1 MLAIGMLF
9 VWTAAAAAQDAGQV
23 GLTMGYPASIG
34 VIWHVSDRVAVR
46 PEISLQQIASMS
58 TSVITSSIGFGS
70 DVTTVTN
77 TTQTT
82 TDQWAVG
89 VGASALFYVHRWDAL
104 RTYVSPRFVYTRNAS
119 TNVGS
124 LTAAATSSAIIV
136 FPNTSPQTTEFTQ
149 QSYFV
154 SGSFGAQYA
163 VGAHFGVF
171 GEVGFGYSHNTTASD
186 EPGAGN
192 SSGHTMSTRSG
203 VGVILYF

>member
-1 MLAIGMLF
+1 MRSSAKTRLHYHAERLQMRGAVLAIGMLF

-58 TSVITSSIGFGS
+58 TS
-70 DVTTVTN
+70 VTTVTN

-186 EPGAGN
+186 EPG
-192 SSGHTMSTRSG
+192 
-203 VGVILYF
+203 